1 MPAYNAELTL
11 LKTYNEVMAQGV
23 VDHVVIVD
31 DCSSDATARVAAELP
46 NAELVQHQRNLGYG
60 ANQKSCYSRALKAGA
75 DIVIMVHPDYQ
86 YTPLLIPVMV
96 SMIGSGLYDCVL
108 ASRILGGRALAGGM
122 PWWKY
127 LANRVLTML
136 ENCLLGTKLSEFH
149 SGYRAFSAPLLR
161 RLPLHRNS
169 DDFIF
174 DNQILAQ
181 IHGLGYVIGEV
192 SCPTKYF
199 PEASSI
205 NFSRSLKYGCG
216 CLITGVL
223 FRLHR
228 WKLCRSWLF
237 SNFKVISSFEKT
249 RKGYDKL
256 LVKRGRVSHEG

>member
-1 MPAYNAELTL
+1 MYCGKKVVVVMPAYNAEMTL
-11 LKTYNEVMAQGV
+11 LQTYNEVMAQGV

-31 DCSSDATARVAAELP
+31 DCSSDATARIASELP
-46 NAELVQHQRNLGYG
+46 SSDLVQHHSNLGYG
-60 ANQKSCYSRALKAGA
+60 ANQKSCYRQALAAGA

-86 YTPLLIPVMV
+86 YSPLLIPAMTA
-96 SMIGSGLYDCVL
+96 MIGSGFYGCVL

-127 LANRVLTML
+127 LANRILTML
-136 ENCLLGTKLSEFH
+136 ENLLLGTKLSEFH
-149 SGYRAFSAPLLR
+149 TGYRAFSASLLR

-199 PEASSI
+199 SEASSI
-205 NFSRSLKYGCG
+205 NFVRSVKYGCG
-216 CLITGVL
+216 CLATGIL
-223 FRLHR
+223 FRLHSL
-228 WKLCRSWLF
+228 KLWHSWLF
-237 SNFKVISSFEKT
+237 SDE
-249 RKGYDKL
+249 R
-256 LVKRGRVSHEG
+256 

>member
-1 MPAYNAELTL
+1 MYRKQKVVVVMPAYNAASTL

-31 DCSSDATARVAAELP
+31 DCSSDETARIARDLP
-46 NAELVQHQRNLGYG
+46 RTELVRHLSNLGYG
-60 ANQKSCYSRALKAGA
+60 ANQKSCYRRALRAGA

-86 YTPLLIPVMV
+86 YTPLLIPALVA
-96 SMIGSGLYDCVL
+96 MIGGGVYDCVL

-127 LANRVLTML
+127 LANRILTLL
-136 ENCLLGTKLSEFH
+136 ENLLLGTKLSEFH
-149 SGYRAFSAPLLR
+149 TGYRAFSAALLEQ
-161 RLPLHRNS
+161 LPLQRNS

-205 NFSRSLKYGCG
+205 NFRRSLKYGCG
-216 CLITGVL
+216 CLLTGVL

-228 WKLCRSWLF
+228 WKLWRSWLF
-237 SNFKVISSFEKT
+237 ADET
-249 RKGYDKL
+249 
-256 LVKRGRVSHEG
+256 

>member
-1 MPAYNAELTL
+1 MFRDKKVVVVMPAYNAEPTL
-11 LKTYNEVMAQGV
+11 RQTYNEVMAQGV

-31 DCSSDATARVAAELP
+31 DGSSDATAGIAAGLP
-46 NAELVQHQRNLGYG
+46 FSELVRHQSNLGYG
-60 ANQKSCYSRALKAGA
+60 ANQKSCYRRALKAGA

-86 YTPLLIPVMV
+86 YTPLLIPVMTA
-96 SMIGSGLYDCVL
+96 MIASGLYDCVL

-127 LANRVLTML
+127 IANRGLTFL

-149 SGYRAFSAPLLR
+149 TGYRAFSAPLLE

-205 NFSRSLKYGCG
+205 NFLRSVKYGLG
-216 CLITGVL
+216 CLWTAVR

-228 WKLCRSWLF
+228 WQLLRSWLF
-237 SNFKVISSFEKT
+237 EN
-249 RKGYDKL
+249 GA
-256 LVKRGRVSHEG
+256 